1 VNIYSTIWKH
11 PTSSGYSREK
21 RRTCNHTSTW
31 GCLCSNDRK
40 QLQLV
45 KLQTLQLVHAL
56 VLWNITCIKGVR
68 SQKELKGCT
77 LPKDWNLWEFD
88 MTRQYEGD
96 PQPSS
101 PKDWFCRDC
110 LTVSYYPPLDPK
122 GHLNGRLL
130 PKSFATLLSLA
141 KNHEIVILSS
151 QLWGRRKTPHQ
162 KNIPPEW
169 KKITI
174 WKGGKQSS

>member
-1 VNIYSTIWKH
+1 
-11 PTSSGYSREK
+11 
-21 RRTCNHTSTW
+21 
-31 GCLCSNDRK
+31 
-40 QLQLV
+40 
-45 KLQTLQLVHAL
+45 
-56 VLWNITCIKGVR
+56 
-68 SQKELKGCT
+68 
-77 LPKDWNLWEFD
+77 

-151 QLWGRRKTPHQ
+151 QLWGRGKTPHQ
-162 KNIPPEW
+162 KIFHQNE
-169 KKITI
+169 KKLQYGKEGSKAAS
-174 WKGGKQSS
+174 KGKNLLKAKPQCGSAKLSTKLVQQPLHLT